1 MTISNEVRE
10 GIRKGAIII
19 LIVILIV
26 GIFAITA
33 CDSIAANSAE
43 ASDTSAYEPYRADS
57 GRFVLVEDC
66 GTKHVYKDTDTG
78 AEYLVTNG
86 GGVCLME

>member
-10 GIRKGAIII
+10 GIRKGAIIG

-26 GIFAITA
+26 GIFAIA
-33 CDSIAANSAE
+33 SCDSITANSAE
-43 ASDTSAYEPYRADS
+43 AIDTSAYEPYRADS

-86 GGVCLME
+86 GGVCLMK